1 MNTTAEVRLWGTPI
15 GAVTIEDGQKTAV
28 FEYNRDFL
36 SSGIELSP
44 FMMPLKGGVYQFPD
58 LPYQSFHGLPGLL
71 SDSIP
76 DKFGN
81 ELINL
86 WLSRQGRLPESFNAV
101 ERLCYTGQRG
111 MGALEY
117 FPILSPEDEESEKIY
132 VSQLVELASL
142 VLSNRK
148 NLQAVFDEC
157 DKRNLSSSLKKIISL
172 GTSAGGARAK
182 AVIALNPET
191 EEVRSGQIETDSGFE
206 YWLIKFSGVS
216 NNSDKEEADSA
227 DFGMIEYAYY
237 LMAKECGI
245 NMMPC
250 RLLDDGLNK
259 HFMTK
264 RFVRTKEG
272 KKLHMQSL
280 AALGHF
286 DFNYAGSTSYE
297 QAFSMLNA
305 LGVGHKDKCDL
316 FKRMVFNV
324 MACNCDDHVKNISF
338 LMDRTGKWSLAPAY
352 DVTFAFNPEGAW
364 TSSHQMTI
372 NGKRKEI
379 AKADFD
385 GCAAIA
391 GLKKSEK
398 NAMISA
404 VVKAVGRWKE
414 FAAGAGVSEER
425 FTAIEQLIGI
435 D

>member
-1 MNTTAEVRLWGTPI
+1 
-15 GAVTIEDGQKTAV
+15 
-28 FEYNRDFL
+28 
-36 SSGIELSP
+36 
-44 FMMPLKGGVYQFPD
+44 
-58 LPYQSFHGLPGLL
+58 
-71 SDSIP
+71 
-76 DKFGN
+76 
-81 ELINL
+81 
-86 WLSRQGRLPESFNAV
+86 
-101 ERLCYTGQRG
+101 
-111 MGALEY
+111 
-117 FPILSPEDEESEKIY
+117 
-132 VSQLVELASL
+132 
-142 VLSNRK
+142 
-148 NLQAVFDEC
+148 
-157 DKRNLSSSLKKIISL
+157 
-172 GTSAGGARAK
+172 
-182 AVIALNPET
+182 
-191 EEVRSGQIETDSGFE
+191 
-206 YWLIKFSGVS
+206 
-216 NNSDKEEADSA
+216 
-227 DFGMIEYAYY
+227 
-237 LMAKECGI
+237 
-245 NMMPC
+245 
-250 RLLDDGLNK
+250 
-259 HFMTK
+259 
-264 RFVRTKEG
+264 
-272 KKLHMQSL
+272 
-280 AALGHF
+280 
-286 DFNYAGSTSYE
+286 
-297 QAFSMLNA
+297 MLNA